1 MFESLFPRTID
12 NSYRGP
18 KAALWILGVVAAIKI
33 AMSLNSIFNGFFVLT
48 SADGVPLPAYPPDA
62 AQSLIAIF
70 AMWAWGHLLFALLAL
85 MAVVR
90 YRSMTSLMFMLLLA
104 EHLVRKLILFYLP
117 IVRSGNATA
126 SYVNYALLALM
137 VAGLLLSLRQRS
149 ATRPAGT

>member
-1 MFESLFPRTID
+1 MFESLFPLTID

-62 AQSLIAIF
+62 AQALMAMF

-90 YRSMTSLMFMLLLA
+90 YRRMTSLMFMLLLA
-104 EHLVRKLILFYLP
+104 EHLGRKLILLYLP

-137 VAGLLLSLRQRS
+137 VAGLLLSLRQRPAS
-149 ATRPAGT
+149 RPAGS